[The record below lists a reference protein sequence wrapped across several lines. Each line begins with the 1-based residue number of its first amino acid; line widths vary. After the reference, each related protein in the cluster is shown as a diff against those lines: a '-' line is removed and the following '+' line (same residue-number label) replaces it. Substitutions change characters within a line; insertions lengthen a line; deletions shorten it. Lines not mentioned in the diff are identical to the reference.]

1 MSKDKN
7 FFKVYEILDNVS
19 DELEIYPTYFVGA
32 FVNEADAIQLCE
44 IIDIADCNSTKTVY
58 GEITQED
65 IEDLKQFGLQ
75 SADEEAL
82 LQIERMLKE
91 KEKGEGD
98 EPSQAQP
105 E

>member
-32 FVNEADAIQLCE
+32 FKNESDAIQLCE

-58 GEITQED
+58 GEISQED